1 MKCAVHPDVDA
12 TGYCRNCG
20 RALCPQCTRDV
31 RGALYCE
38 PCFGAVFSASHPAV
52 AGTAAGPAVGPVT
65 ATIPPPPGDS
75 RPAVATVLGF
85 IPGLGA
91 VYNGEYIK
99 AVIHV
104 IVFASLI
111 AAMAADLPSS
121 FQAFVIVVFV
131 AFCCYMPVDA
141 YRVAK
146 SRSTGEVAPPD
157 LVHGPGRKPIGA
169 FVLIGLGILLLLA
182 NFGLLE
188 RDWFAKAWPI
198 GLVVLGGWL
207 LWDHLVKKE
216 QTPNA

>member
-12 TGYCRNCG
+12 TGFCRNCG
-20 RALCPQCTRDV
+20 RALCPQCTREV

-38 PCFGAVFSASHPAV
+38 HCLGTMLSAPQPAASGPAAATVAAPAV
-52 AGTAAGPAVGPVT
+52 PPA
-65 ATIPPPPGDS
+65 GDS

-99 AVIHV
+99 ALIHV
-104 IVFASLI
+104 VVFASLI
-111 AAMAADLPSS
+111 AALAADMSNS
-121 FQAFVIVVFV
+121 FKAFIIVSFI

-146 SRSTGEVAPPD
+146 ARSSGEAAPPD
-157 LVHGPGRKPIGA
+157 LVRGPGRKPIGA

-188 RDWFAKAWPI
+188 SDWFGKAWPI
-198 GLVVLGGWL
+198 GLVVVGGWL
-207 LWDHLVKKE
+207 LWDRLKE
-216 QTPNA
+216 HESHGQ

>member
-1 MKCAVHPDVDA
+1 MEPSMKCAVHPEVEA
-12 TGYCRNCG
+12 TGFCRNCG
-20 RALCPQCTRDV
+20 RALCAQCTREV

-38 PCFGAVFSASHPAV
+38 NCLGSMVGGPPAV
-52 AGTAAGPAVGPVT
+52 AAAGAVPL
-65 ATIPPPPGDS
+65 PPPADS

-99 AVIHV
+99 ALIHV

-111 AAMAADLPSS
+111 AAMAADLPGS
-121 FQAFVIVVFV
+121 FQAFVVVSFI

-146 SRSTGEVAPPD
+146 ARSTGEAPPPD
-157 LVHGPGRKPIGA
+157 LVHGPNRKPIGA
-169 FVLIGLGILLLLA
+169 LVLIGLGILLLLA

-198 GLVVLGGWL
+198 ALVALGGWL
-207 LWDHLVKKE
+207 LWDRLKE
-216 QTPNA
+216 R